1 MHPTAQKYAERE
13 LKHNM
18 EAILYAEIYLF
29 CIIIIWLCKYWS
41 DQRSSNSAS
50 ERWLHTALVGFLV
63 SFISNFLFALV
74 NRVFPPIFLT
84 RYASWLLKTAYHIM
98 LCYGVFAWC
107 GYADTE
113 CRGNLFTTRK
123 KVMISAIPLGL
134 MVVLII
140 SNLWTHALF
149 AIDERGYIRGAL
161 FQVEM
166 GLLVAITTFFSVKL
180 LKSSHSETDPI
191 KRGHM
196 RLVASFPLC
205 LLIAW
210 LLTRAGESFPIISVA
225 ITIELL
231 CLYMGTSTQ
240 QISMDKLTQV
250 NNRQNLLSFLE
261 YKVINHTEKLFLF
274 MMDLDYFK
282 TINDTYGHLEGDD
295 ALIRASKALKLA
307 CGDNFRR
314 RPYIARYGGDEF
326 IVVIESTKQE
336 ADRLLENIH
345 ANLKALN
352 DEANKPYTLAFSIGV
367 AEFHPGMDAN
377 ALIEAADSE
386 LYKIKRT
393 RPPRTGESKR

>member
-1 MHPTAQKYAERE
+1 
-13 LKHNM
+13 M
-18 EAILYAEIYLF
+18 EAILYSEIYLF
-29 CIIIIWLCKYWS
+29 CIIIVWLCKYWS

-50 ERWLHTALVGFLV
+50 ERWLHTALVGFLI
-63 SFISNFLFALV
+63 SFISNFLFTLV
-74 NRVFPPIFLT
+74 SRVLPASPVT
-84 RYASWLLKTAYHIM
+84 RHASWLFKTAYHVM
-98 LCYGVFAWC
+98 LCFGVFAWC

-113 CRGNLFTTRK
+113 CRGTLFTTRK
-123 KVMISAIPLGL
+123 RVMLSAIPLGL
-134 MVVLII
+134 MVALVI
-140 SNLWTHALF
+140 SNLWTHSLF
-149 AIDERGYIRGAL
+149 TITEGGYVRGKL
-161 FQVEM
+161 FQLEM
-166 GLLVAITTFFSVKL
+166 GLLVAITTVFSVKL
-180 LKSSHSETDPI
+180 LLHARSETDPI

-196 RLVASFPLC
+196 KLVSSFPLC

-210 LLTRAGESFPIISVA
+210 LLTLAGESFPIISVA

-261 YKVINHTEKLFLF
+261 YKCVNHSEKLFLF

-295 ALIRASKALKLA
+295 ALIRASKALKMS
-307 CGDNFRR
+307 CGDHFRR

-336 ADRLLENIH
+336 ADLLLENIH
-345 ANLKALN
+345 SNLKKLN
-352 DEANKPYTLAFSIGV
+352 DEANKPYNLAFSIGV
-367 AEFHPGMDAN
+367 AEYHPGMDAN

-386 LYKIKRT
+386 LYRIKRA
-393 RPPRTGESKR
+393 RPGEHKR

>member
-1 MHPTAQKYAERE
+1 
-13 LKHNM
+13 M

-29 CIIIIWLCKYWS
+29 CIIIVWLCKYWS

-50 ERWLHTALVGFLV
+50 ERWLHVALVGFLI
-63 SFISNFLFALV
+63 SFLSNFLFTLI
-74 NRVFPPIFLT
+74 NRIIPPFFLT
-84 RYASWLLKTAYHIM
+84 RNASWFFKTVYHVM
-98 LCYGVFAWC
+98 LCFGVFAWC

-113 CRGNLFTTRK
+113 CRGDLFTTRK

-134 MVVLII
+134 MVLLVI

-149 AIDERGYIRGAL
+149 TIDESGYVRKGL
-161 FQVEM
+161 FQLEM
-166 GLLVAITTFFSVKL
+166 GLLVAFTTVFSVKL
-180 LKSSHSETDPI
+180 LLRSRSETDPI

-196 RLVASFPLC
+196 KLVASFPLC
-205 LLIAW
+205 LLAAW

-261 YKVINHTEKLFLF
+261 YKCINHSEKLYLF

-386 LYKIKRT
+386 LYKIKRA

>member
-1 MHPTAQKYAERE
+1 MHPQPER
-13 LKHNM
+13 LKPKGSSM

-29 CIIIIWLCKYWS
+29 CIIIVWLCKYWS
-41 DQRSSNSAS
+41 DQRSSDSAS

-63 SFISNFLFALV
+63 SFISNFLFTLV
-74 NRVFPPIFLT
+74 SRVLPAAPVT
-84 RYASWLLKTAYHIM
+84 HHASWLFKTSYHVM
-98 LCYGVFAWC
+98 LCFGVFAWC

-113 CRGNLFTTRK
+113 CRGTLFTTRK
-123 KVMISAIPLGL
+123 RVMLSAIPLGL
-134 MVVLII
+134 MVALVI
-140 SNLWTHALF
+140 SNLWTHNLF
-149 AIDERGYIRGAL
+149 TINEGGYVRGKL
-161 FQVEM
+161 FHLEM
-166 GLLVAITTFFSVKL
+166 GLLVAITTVFSVKL
-180 LKSSHSETDPI
+180 LLHARSETDPI

-196 RLVASFPLC
+196 KLVSSFPLC

-210 LLTRAGESFPIISVA
+210 LLTLAGESFPIISVA

-261 YKVINHTEKLFLF
+261 YKCVNHSEKLFLF

-295 ALIRASKALKLA
+295 ALIRAAKALKMS
-307 CGDNFRR
+307 CGEFRR

-336 ADRLLENIH
+336 ADQLLENIRK
-345 ANLKALN
+345 NLEALN
-352 DEANKPYTLAFSIGV
+352 ANANKPYKLAFSIGV
-367 AEFHPGMDAN
+367 AEYHPGMDAN

-386 LYKIKRT
+386 LYKIKRA
-393 RPPRTGESKR
+393 RPPRPGESKR